1 MNHGK
6 YRTRE
11 AHSSKMINLYCRK
24 KHRTAQLCEECR
36 LLMKYA
42 IERLS
47 KCPFGDD
54 KGKCANCSIH
64 CYKPDLRLKIK
75 AVMRFSGP
83 RMFLY
88 HPIDLIKHQIKKQ
101 TLKN

>member
-1 MNHGK
+1 MGNIEQEK
-6 YRTRE
+6 LTVQ
-11 AHSSKMINLYCRK
+11 KMINLYCRK
-24 KHRTAQLCEECR
+24 KHRTAQLCEDCS
-36 LLMKYA
+36 LLLEYA
-42 IERLS
+42 LGKLS

-54 KGKCANCSIH
+54 KGKCANCSIQF
-64 CYKPDLRLKIK
+64 YKPDLRLKIK

-88 HPIDLIKHQIKKQ
+88 HPIDLIRHFIKKQ

>member
-1 MNHGK
+1 
-6 YRTRE
+6 
-11 AHSSKMINLYCRK
+11 
-24 KHRTAQLCEECR
+24 
-36 LLMKYA
+36 MKCA

-64 CYKPDLRLKIK
+64 CYKPDLRQKIK

-88 HPIDLIKHQIKKQ
+88 HPIDLIRHFIKKQ

>member
-1 MNHGK
+1 MGNIEQEK
-6 YRTRE
+6 LTVQ
-11 AHSSKMINLYCRK
+11 KMINLYCRR
-24 KHRTAQLCEECR
+24 KHRTAQLCEECS
-36 LLMKYA
+36 LLMKCA

-64 CYKPDLRLKIK
+64 CYKPDLRQKIK

-88 HPIDLIKHQIKKQ
+88 HPIDLIRHFIKKQ

>member
-1 MNHGK
+1 MGSIEQEK
-6 YRTRE
+6 LTVQ
-11 AHSSKMINLYCRK
+11 KMINLYCRK
-24 KHRTAQLCEECR
+24 KHRTAQLCEECS

-64 CYKPDLRLKIK
+64 CYKPDLRLKVI
-75 AVMRFSGP
+75 AVMRFSGS

-88 HPIDLIKHQIKKQ
+88 HPGIKSKSCGE
-101 TLKN
+101 